1 MNKPVTKIVNLANVR
16 VLPENNYQRENTDVG
31 HDYTTIM
38 EQIRSMGR
46 IVKPPVLVEKE
57 DGLHILQG
65 FRRIG
70 GSQRLLTDPTITA
83 ELKEA
88 LSKCLCIVYKDI
100 TPAEELALMF
110 DDGGQKQIG
119 HWGIVNSVWKLDKM
133 FYSEAQI
140 ALMMFQSLAR
150 FTKNEAKIMT
160 LSTNPKIREEEV
172 KTWFHGTLG
181 NYMLSAAKMGPYVRE
196 QFLLTMK
203 AKDGTLAKDEVVR
216 IKMSQARVTAL
227 SKAKNSEKDMW
238 TPEEGSP
245 AFNALLDQFA
255 AEDGGAPKE
264 KLSRP
269 DVKELREKAD
279 AFFSPLIRKSLL
291 LAAGEK
297 GPKVADL
304 DKDDDEYKRMSA
316 NIRKTMDILPELRE
330 KNELVANLIGAVI
343 NGSASDVQKHFE
355 TFVGR

>member
-1 MNKPVTKIVNLANVR
+1 MNKPVTKNVNLANV
-16 VLPENNYQRENTDVG
+16 LANSAENYQREDTDAG
-31 HDYTTIM
+31 HDYPTIM

-46 IVKPPVLVEKE
+46 IVKPPVLAEKE

-70 GSQRLLTDPTITA
+70 GAQRLLLLADITA
-83 ELKEA
+83 DLKDA
-88 LSKCLCIVYKDI
+88 LTKCVCIVYKDI

-119 HWGIVNSVWKLDKM
+119 NWGIVNSVWKLDRM

-140 ALMMFQSLAR
+140 ANMMFQSLAR
-150 FTKNEAKIMT
+150 FTKNEEKIAT
-160 LSTNPKIREEEV
+160 LSTNPKVREEEI
-172 KTWFHGTLG
+172 KKWFHGTLG
-181 NYMLSAAKMGPYVRE
+181 NYMLSAAKMGQYVRD

-203 AKDGTLAKDEVVR
+203 AKDGTLAKDEQVKV
-216 IKMSQARVTAL
+216 KMSQSRIVAL
-227 SKAKNSEKDMW
+227 SKARNSEKDLW
-238 TPEEGSP
+238 TPEDGSP
-245 AFNALLDQFA
+245 AFNALLEQFA

-279 AFFSPLIRKSLL
+279 AFYSPLIRKALL

-316 NIRKTMDILPELRE
+316 NIKKVMDLLPELRE

-343 NGSASDVQKHFE
+343 NGSASEVQKHFD